1 MKNLAIKLKRKFS
14 QNERLP
20 NAAMGTR
27 TSTHSVS
34 RTQGDNVSAIS
45 PTATSTTGASAAGKK
60 QSRNSS
66 NSEPAEEIPRH
77 KQYKKEDLLEQV
89 PAFRE
94 VSPEKRRALLVKKL
108 RLCSVIFDFQNESA
122 SENVGKEMKRQILL
136 ELVDHVTTNKGW
148 FSEKILPDILQM
160 VSANL
165 FRALSPSTYSFCGFD
180 PDEDEPTLDPTWPHL
195 QIVYEFLLR
204 FIVSTEP
211 DPKLLKKHLSGDF
224 ILSLLS
230 IFRSEDPRERE
241 YLKTILHR
249 IYGKFMSLRSFIR
262 KSINN
267 VFYHV
272 IYENE
277 RHNGIGELLEI
288 LGSIING
295 FALPLKS
302 EHKRFLR
309 NVLIPLHKVARLQTF
324 HQQLSYCI
332 TQFIDK
338 DNSLSLSIIGGLIK
352 FWPLTSS
359 SKEVLLLNE
368 LEEIIEITPSAQIV
382 QFVQPVFQQL
392 ARCVQNQHFQVAER
406 ALFFWNNDLIG
417 SLTSDH
423 KQQIFPIIVPAL
435 HNIKHIHWNTTVH
448 SLSLNVTKM
457 LIEIDANLYSSVV
470 EAQPAAKT
478 RELRVS
484 QRGDRYLEMKRLADI
499 NLSSMI

>member
-14 QNERLP
+14 QNGVERPSLNGVTAKDTNTTTP
-20 NAAMGTR
+20 GTDNDNNNNNVR
-27 TSTHSVS
+27 NSISTVS
-34 RTQGDNVSAIS
+34 
-45 PTATSTTGASAAGKK
+45 STT
-60 QSRNSS
+60 S
-66 NSEPAEEIPRH
+66 NEANNGGNDTISH
-77 KQYKKEDLLEQV
+77 KQYFKEDLLLQV
-89 PAFRE
+89 PSFRE
-94 VSPEKRRALLVKKL
+94 VSPEKRKNLFIKKL
-108 RLCSVIFDFQNESA
+108 RLCSVIFDYRIESA
-122 SENVGKEMKRQILL
+122 SENLGKEMKRQILL

-148 FSEKILPDILQM
+148 FSEKILAEILGM
-160 VSANL
+160 VSSNL
-165 FRALSPSTYSFCGFD
+165 FRALSPSIYLNGGFD

-211 DPKLLKKHLSGDF
+211 DPKILKKHLSGAF
-224 ILSLLS
+224 ILNLLH

-267 VFYHV
+267 VFYSI

-295 FALPLKS
+295 FALPLKQ
-302 EHKRFLR
+302 EHKKFLR
-309 NVLIPLHKVARLQTF
+309 NVLIPLHKVNRLQIF

-338 DNSLSLSIIGGLIK
+338 DNQLSLIIIGGLIK

-368 LEEIIEITPSAQIV
+368 LEEIIEITPLN
-382 QFVQPVFQQL
+382 QL
-392 ARCVQNQHFQVAER
+392 KLFLSPIFLRLSKCIQNQHFQVAER

-423 KQQIFPIIVPAL
+423 KQIIFPIIVPAL
-435 HNIKHIHWNTTVH
+435 HDIKEIHWNTTVH
-448 SLSLNVTKM
+448 SLSLNVTRM
-457 LIEIDANLYSSVV
+457 LIEIDTDLYTKIVN
-470 EAQPAAKT
+470 QTTNKKNKT
-478 RELRVS
+478 QKES
-484 QRGDRYLEMKRLADI
+484 QRNNKWSQIKHIASNNNKL
-499 NLSSMI
+499 